1 VVVKES
7 AGNKTPGI
15 SLRERKKIKT
25 RILVQKQAMRLFRK
39 QGYEATSVEQIAA
52 AAEISPSTFFRY
64 FPSKEDLILYDPL
77 DMTIIEV
84 FRDQPLNLG
93 IIPAIRATIHEAFK
107 NLSDEEIAEMQE
119 KERIMRAV
127 PALRARSIDELIKS
141 LDSFAKVLAERL
153 GRSSDDLVVRTVV
166 GAIMGVIM
174 SVYFAVSEDN
184 FPNFLNLLDTALEQ
198 LETGLKL

>member
-1 VVVKES
+1 MVVKES

>member
-1 VVVKES
+1 MVVKES

-52 AAEISPSTFFRY
+52 AAEISPSTFYRY

-174 SVYFAVSEDN
+174 SVYFAVSEDY
-184 FPNFLNLLDTALEQ
+184 FPNFLNLLDTALEL
-198 LETGLKL
+198 LETGLNL

>member
-1 VVVKES
+1 VKES